1 MAEEQ
6 EMLKG
11 IVDRFR
17 SAGFQ
22 IWMDD
27 FGSAYSS
34 LNALKEFSFDEIK
47 LDMRFLHPFNLR
59 AKRIATAVVEMAKSI
74 DIHTLVEGVETE
86 EQFRYLRNV
95 GCEKAITSANLRPM
109 KKRWPGCR
117 KRESGRKRPTNGAT
131 TMRSGESTFSAR
143 CLL

>member
-1 MAEEQ
+1 
-6 EMLKG
+6 
-11 IVDRFR
+11 
-17 SAGFQ
+17 
-22 IWMDD
+22 
-27 FGSAYSS
+27 
-34 LNALKEFSFDEIK
+34 
-47 LDMRFLHPFNLR
+47 MRFLHPFNLR

-95 GCEKAITSANLRPM
+95 GCEKVQGYYFG
-109 KKRWPGCR
+109 PGCR